1 MPRIRQ
7 LDIPSMFDDEDD
19 QTKSG
24 LLEKDGKEDLLTLV
38 DDSNEELIP
47 VSLNRI
53 TKSWLSSNGGLGC
66 FASNFHEVLADIA
79 AMTGTE
85 ISVVD
90 EIHGIKVSGQ
100 NQGDVEDALAKLARI
115 EKPLVSSYSST
126 RALASKVTV

>member
-1 MPRIRQ
+1 
-7 LDIPSMFDDEDD
+7 MFDDEDD

-126 RALASKVTV
+126 RALALKLTV

>member
-1 MPRIRQ
+1 
-7 LDIPSMFDDEDD
+7 MFDDEDD

-100 NQGDVEDALAKLARI
+100 NQGDVEDALAKLART

-126 RALASKVTV
+126 RALALKLTV

>member
-126 RALASKVTV
+126 RALALKLTV